1 MKDHW
6 NRRKF
11 IKSAVAGGAALTL
24 GENLHAFNILKSYPV
39 KDKYKVAIMGVNGR
53 GLDHIKAFNAQP
65 NAEIAYICDV
75 DQISLAKA
83 MEASAKSSQTTKPK
97 GIADFRKALD
107 DKSIDALSIA
117 APDHWHAPA
126 AILGLKAGKHIY
138 IEKPGSHNPAEAELL
153 VQAMKKYNKTVQM
166 GNQRR
171 SWPRVKEAIQALHG
185 GVLGRVYY
193 ARAWYTNTRPTI
205 GKGKV
210 VAVPSNLDYELWQ
223 GPAPRKPYKD
233 NLIHYNWH
241 WLWNWGTGEV
251 LNNGTH
257 FIDLARWGLQVDY
270 PVKVYSTGG
279 RYQYQDDWET
289 PDTQIATFDFEG
301 GKTIAWEG
309 RSCNQR
315 GINDM
320 GSGVSFHG
328 ELGTLE
334 IHNNAYKIFD
344 SKGKEVKSVDS
355 ITNAAV
361 SQTGPGF
368 DFDKDHFAN
377 FLECID
383 SGKAPASIYSDCYK
397 SVLLCHLA
405 NISYRTDRALHCD
418 AQNGHIKNDID
429 AMQFWNREYE
439 NGWKPTLI

>member
-11 IKSAVAGGAALTL
+11 IRTALAGSVGVGLS
-24 GENLHAFNILKSYPV
+24 ENIHAFNILKTYPV
-39 KDKYKVAIMGVNGR
+39 KDKYRVVIMGVNGR
-53 GLDHIKAFNAQP
+53 GMDHVRAYLNEQR
-65 NAEIAYICDV
+65 AEIAYICDV
-75 DQISLAKA
+75 DQLALNKG
-83 MEASAKSSQTTKPK
+83 MEAATKGGAKPK
-97 GIADFRKALD
+97 GVSDFRKALE
-107 DKSIDALSIA
+107 DKSVSVLSIA

-126 AILGLKAGKHIY
+126 ALMGLKAGKHIY
-138 IEKPGSHNPAEAELL
+138 VEKPGSHNPAEAELVL
-153 VQAMKKYNKTVQM
+153 AAMEKYNSKIVQM

-171 SWPRVKEAIQALHG
+171 SWPRVKEAIQSLHEG
-185 GVLGRVYY
+185 IIGRVYY
-193 ARAWYTNTRPTI
+193 ARAWYTNSRPSM

-210 VAVPSNLDYELWQ
+210 IQVPANLDYELWQ

-257 FIDLARWGLQVDY
+257 FIDLARLGLGVEY
-270 PVKVYSTGG
+270 PIKVYSTGG

-289 PDTQIATFDFEG
+289 PDTQIATFDFAD

-315 GINDM
+315 GINEM

-328 ELGTLE
+328 EQGTLE
-334 IHNNAYKIFD
+334 LHNNAYKIFD
-344 SKGKEVKSVDS
+344 NKGNLVKTADPV
-355 ITNAAV
+355 TNV
-361 SQTGPGF
+361 TVTQTGAGF
-368 DFDKDHFAN
+368 DMDKGHFGNFFD
-377 FLECID
+377 CIE
-383 SGKAPASIYSDCYK
+383 SGKAPTSVYNDSYK

-405 NISYRTDRALHCD
+405 NISYRTGRALHCD
-418 AQNGHIKNDID
+418 DKTGHIKND
-429 AMQFWNREYE
+429 QESVKLWSREYE
-439 NGWKPTLI
+439 SGWQPSLT

>member
-1 MKDHW
+1 MKEHW

-11 IKSAVAGGAALTL
+11 IQSAIAGGL
-24 GENLHAFNILKSYPV
+24 GVGLSENLHAFNILKTYPV
-39 KDKYKVAIMGVNGR
+39 KDKYKVAIMGVNAR
-53 GLDHIKAFNAQP
+53 GLDHVRAYLNQAQ
-65 NAEIAYICDV
+65 AEIAYICDV
-75 DQISLAKA
+75 DQVSLAKA
-83 MEASAKSSQTTKPK
+83 LDVAGKGQAKPK
-97 GIADFRKALD
+97 GISDFRRALD
-107 DKSIDALSIA
+107 DKSVDALSIA

-153 VQAMKKYNKTVQM
+153 VEAMGKYNNKVVQM

-171 SWPRVKEAIQALHG
+171 SWPRVKEAIQSLHDG
-185 GVLGRVYY
+185 IIGRVYY
-193 ARAWYTNTRPTI
+193 ARTWYTNTRASI

-210 VAVPSNLDYELWQ
+210 VTVPSNLDYELWQ

-241 WLWNWGTGEV
+241 WNWNWGTGEIV
-251 LNNGTH
+251 NNGTH
-257 FIDLARWGLQVDY
+257 FIDLARWGLNVEF
-270 PVKVYSTGG
+270 PTKVYSTGG

-328 ELGTLE
+328 EHGTLE
-334 IHNNAYKIFD
+334 LHNNSYKIFD
-344 SKGKEVKSVDS
+344 NKGKLVKSADPT
-355 ITNAAV
+355 TNVVVTQA
-361 SQTGPGF
+361 GPGF
-368 DFDKDHFAN
+368 DLDKDHFGN
-377 FLECID
+377 FLECME
-383 SGKAPASIYSDCYK
+383 SAKTPNSIYRDCYK

-405 NISYRTDRALHCD
+405 NISYRTGRALHCD
-418 AQNGHIKNDID
+418 IQNGQIKNDNE
-429 AMQFWNREYE
+429 AMKLWTREYE
-439 NGWKPTLI
+439 NGWQPSLT